1 MQALEHFFFSLAERI
16 DLEGATEV
24 QSTDSVKSEVVLGQ
38 GSSLHKVNISG
49 ANKRMLHLLK
59 RAKVQL
65 IKIDQQKQMKTAQV
79 RISVGSSICFFVT
92 LLQVSF

>member
-1 MQALEHFFFSLAERI
+1 MP
-16 DLEGATEV
+16 
-24 QSTDSVKSEVVLGQ
+24 STDAGKSEVVLGQ
-38 GSSLHKVNISG
+38 GSTFHKISISG

-79 RISVGSSICFFVT
+79 RTGIRRFYQHLGRVASLFLGK
-92 LLQVSF
+92 